1 MEEKPGSECAFLLA
15 GACPAIGIGI
25 RTQVGAW
32 ILRCRRDIRRMNATF
47 HALLKEAS
55 FTKDML
61 GAGATQLRKANYASK
76 GVYFQSFVSLSTGL
90 ERIGKL
96 CLMLD
101 YYIEHSGSFPSFDY
115 LKKNI
120 GHSIDVLYRESR
132 KIVEARAFTFRFGGS
147 LDGPIHQSIVGILS
161 AFASGDRY
169 SNINLLVGSRQ
180 VGDPVARWYREVDLP
195 LYETRVTAQRKIT
208 IEANADLVAE
218 HMSSWGVV
226 YHGAEDG
233 LELTDFR
240 EASLRTGI
248 YEAVCGYRQLYALQV
263 IRYWVE
269 LIGQLE
275 RIARAQGRQ
284 NIPFFGELFAM
295 FYNDD
300 SYFRSRKTWQL

>member
-1 MEEKPGSECAFLLA
+1 MEFGQFGVEFSFR
-15 GACPAIGIGI
+15 GIDQG
-25 RTQVGAW
+25 
-32 ILRCRRDIRRMNATF
+32 IRRMNATF

-61 GAGATQLRKANYASK
+61 GAGVTQLRKANYASK
-76 GVYFQSFVSLSTGL
+76 GIYFQSFVSLSTGL

-101 YYIEHSGSFPSFDY
+101 YYIDHSRRFPSFEY
-115 LKKNI
+115 LKKDI
-120 GHSIDVLYRESR
+120 GHSIDVLYRSARE
-132 KIVEARAFTFRFGGS
+132 IAEARGFTFRFGS
-147 LDGPIHQSIVGILS
+147 SVDGPIHQSIISILS

-169 SNINLLVGSRQ
+169 SNINLLVGSKQ
-180 VGDPVARWYREVDLP
+180 VGDPIARWYSEVDLP
-195 LYETRVTAQRKIT
+195 LYETRVTARRKMRIQ
-208 IEANADLVAE
+208 ENAVFVAE
-218 HMSSWGVV
+218 HMSSWGAV

-240 EASLRTGI
+240 EASVRTGI
-248 YEAVCGYRQLYALQV
+248 YEAVCGYRQLYILQL

-275 RIARAQGRQ
+275 CLARAKGGQD
-284 NIPFFGELFAM
+284 IPFFGELFAM

-300 SYFRSRKTWQL
+300 SYFRSRRTWQL